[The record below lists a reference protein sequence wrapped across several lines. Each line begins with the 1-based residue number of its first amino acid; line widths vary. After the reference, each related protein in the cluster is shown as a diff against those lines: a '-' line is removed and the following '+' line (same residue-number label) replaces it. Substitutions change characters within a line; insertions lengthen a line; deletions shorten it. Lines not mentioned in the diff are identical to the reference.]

1 MNILFLSRWFPFPAD
16 NGSKIRVFNLL
27 RQLSRRHTVDLVSF
41 TAGEPIHQAMAELQ
55 RYCRTVKTTP
65 FRPFKPNRLTA
76 LMGYFSTLPR
86 SVIDM
91 YDQKMQR
98 LIIQTAR
105 EGNHQLVIA
114 SELDM
119 AIYAQPLR
127 GMVKIIEEAEL
138 ASLYE
143 QSLNAAAPAQRLR
156 TALMWQKW
164 VRYIK
169 RIRRQFDGFTVV
181 SRAELDLIEKFDP
194 QDNSEYRL
202 PPIQIIPNGV
212 SLEDYRGDFGIPLPN
227 TLIYSGAL
235 TYHANFDAVSYFI
248 DEILPEIRRSQPAVT
263 LTVTGSL
270 QGVALEKI
278 HGHQGVVFSGYLD
291 DIRPAIAQSWASI
304 VPLRIGGGTRLK
316 ILESLAIGTPVIS
329 TRKGAEGLDL
339 KDGSDILLANSAP
352 DFASQT
358 LRLLNDPALRNS
370 LSRNGKIAITNQYDW
385 DTIGSQFCNYIE
397 QIAANNKNH
406 EPYPLVS

>member
-181 SRAELDLIEKFDP
+181 SRVELDLIEKLDP
-194 QDNSEYRL
+194 QDNSKYRL

>member
-1 MNILFLSRWFPFPAD
+1 
-16 NGSKIRVFNLL
+16 
-27 RQLSRRHTVDLVSF
+27 
-41 TAGEPIHQAMAELQ
+41 MAELQ